1 MKQNPFADMDF
12 KKMMTD
18 FKVPGVDMDSVLES
32 QRRNIQALTNANQLA
47 AEGVQAVARRQAEI
61 MRETMSE
68 VQKATQDLMSPGA
81 TPEQA
86 VTKQTELAKS
96 AFEQAISNMREVAE
110 MMTKSQNEAV
120 DVINRRI
127 SENLD
132 EIKRMVQ
139 ARKT

>member
-12 KKMMTD
+12 QKMMAD
-18 FKVPGVDMDSVLES
+18 FKVPGVDMESVLES
-32 QRRNIQALTNANQLA
+32 QRRNIEALTSANQLA

-61 MRETMSE
+61 MRETMTE
-68 VQKATQDLMSPGA
+68 VRKATEDLMSGG

-86 VTKQTELAKS
+86 VAKQTELAKS
-96 AFEQAISNMREVAE
+96 AFEHAISNMREVAE
-110 MMTKSQNEAV
+110 MMAKSQNEAA

-127 SENLD
+127 SESLD

-139 ARKT
+139 VRKA